1 MKTLIVYAHLIAAC
15 IALGVTFM
23 QDLALA
29 RSKGAPLSA
38 QATSELKKAAE
49 IVLMALVVL
58 WVSGAGLVT
67 MGYLDDPAQYLL
79 NQKLW
84 AKVAVVALLTLNG
97 VILHHYSFPR
107 VTSARGI
114 TGLAYGEQTLV
125 ALTGAVSSVS
135 WLFACFLGIARP
147 WNHTLSFGFIMCIFA
162 GLVIC
167 AFVVACEVMRTMRR
181 TESSH
186 LGKAMELNS
195 PRKFD

>member
-15 IALGVTFM
+15 IALGVTFV

-29 RSKGAPLSA
+29 RSKGAALTP
-38 QATSELKKAAE
+38 QAIAELKKAAE
-49 IVLMALVVL
+49 IVVMALIVL

-97 VILHHYSFPR
+97 IVLHHYSFPR
-107 VTSARGI
+107 VTSSGGI
-114 TGLAYGEQTLV
+114 TSLSYTEQTLV
-125 ALTGAVSSVS
+125 ALTGALSSVS

-147 WNHTLSFGFIMCIFA
+147 WNYTLSFSLIMCIYV
-162 GLVIC
+162 GLVIG

-181 TESSH
+181 ADSTH
-186 LGKAMELNS
+186 MGKAIELNS